1 MAKVLDL
8 NGLEYFWGKVKAY
21 VSAKAISKEEKGAAD
36 GVATLT
42 SSGKLTDT
50 QFPNYIDTIL
60 EYQTPRL
67 ISPNPNIKLNTAKDA
82 EYIVYIESK
91 NIFCAYYNGEYYG
104 SWGAGDNVADA
115 DKYGDAAS
123 DNKGRVPKT
132 GILYLN
138 KTDLKNYK
146 YNGST
151 KLVEIYQGGAD
162 IETITTGE
170 IDNIFAEKQSDK

>member
-8 NGLEYFWGKVKAY
+8 DGLEYFWGKVKTH
-21 VSAKAISKEEKGAAD
+21 VSEKSISKEEKGAAD

-60 EYQTPRL
+60 EYQPPAVL
-67 ISPNPNIKLNTAKDA
+67 LLKLDIKLNSTKDA
-82 EYIVYIESK
+82 EYIVYIKSK
-91 NIFCAYYNGEYYG
+91 NVFCAYYNGEYYG
-104 SWGAGDNVADA
+104 NWGANDNVADA
-115 DKYGDAAS
+115 DKYGDL
-123 DNKGRVPKT
+123 DPNGTGIVPKT
-132 GILYLN
+132 GRLYLN

-146 YNGST
+146 YDGST

-170 IDNIFAEKQSDK
+170 IDNIFAKE

>member
-8 NGLEYFWGKVKAY
+8 NGLEYFWGKVKTY
-21 VSAKAISKEEKGAAD
+21 VSKTSISKEEKGAAD

-42 SSGKLTDT
+42 TSGKLTDT

-60 EYQTPRL
+60 EYQTPTSL
-67 ISPNPNIKLNTAKDA
+67 STGLDIKLSSTKDA

-91 NIFCAYYNGEYYG
+91 NVFCAYCNGKYYG
-104 SWGAGDNVADA
+104 NWGANDNVADA
-115 DKYGDAAS
+115 NKYGDMAS
-123 DNKGRVPKT
+123 DNKGRAPKA

-146 YNGST
+146 YDGST
-151 KLVEIYQGGAD
+151 KLVEIYQGGGD

-170 IDNIFAEKQSDK
+170 IDNIFVEE